1 MIFNDPEAAPDGLNP
16 LLRALS
22 GLAFALVLVGVL
34 LGMEQRNGLLEP
46 TDGTAGFT
54 LLRNAQLIVGGPAD
68 TSHPPASD
76 ATGIPVTLPHQD
88 RGATGIGA
96 TYRLQLETSPP
107 SPGHPPPGICLLG
120 GMADASVWIDGQL
133 LKASIPGSPGLREAR
148 HPQYVALPPGL
159 AAGPHRLDLAVAV
172 PRGLPLG
179 LSEVMFGNASEVRRR
194 CAALEEKTV
203 AQRISGLSLMMM
215 MGLVALAIGL
225 IHRDRAALWFS
236 AMAATW
242 MTHRLLLGAEWS
254 WIDEDLWVALFY
266 ATRVL
271 PAFPLVFFCLRHIG
285 IERPVVE
292 RGVAALLVVG
302 LATFVLL
309 PPEAWQRWLVVF
321 GLVVLGLLGWL
332 LWQLVRFSLGQPG
345 ISGFALSTA
354 MFFGLVANLI
364 EIAHWAKLLRFNA
377 APLLFFSVLLLS
389 LSIGVLL
396 LERLARYI
404 REEARATERLREE
417 LARQRAQLAE
427 DHALMQAQRERIAV
441 LEERRRIVR
450 DMHDG
455 LGTQLVSA
463 SALLRSGGRSEGSLR
478 DVVEGALQEFR
489 IVLDVLSSPAGA
501 DPGEDAPVSLLLA
514 KLRHRI
520 EPALRAQGIT
530 LEWDTDPLPGSFSMP
545 DQARLQLLRLL
556 QEGFANV
563 LKHAR
568 ASRVRFTARALKDRI
583 ALEIV
588 DDGCGI
594 PAGTRSDGE
603 AGHGLFN
610 MHTRAET
617 LGALLEIEDAHPG
630 TRIRLSFPLEAT
642 TGRR

>member
-16 LLRALS
+16 LVRALS
-22 GLAFALVLVGVL
+22 GLAFALVLIGVL
-34 LGMEQRNGLLEP
+34 LGLEQRNGLPEP
-46 TDGTAGFT
+46 TDGTGGFT
-54 LLRNAQLIVGGPAD
+54 LFREAELIFGGPGDA
-68 TSHPPASD
+68 SHPPGAD
-76 ATGIPVTLPHQD
+76 ATGITVTLPHQE
-88 RGATGIGA
+88 RKVSGTSA
-96 TYRLQLETSPP
+96 TYRLRVETSPP
-107 SPGHPPPGICLLG
+107 APGQPPSGICLLG
-120 GMADASVWIDGQL
+120 SMADASVWIDGQS
-133 LKASIPGSPGLREAR
+133 LKAATPGSSGLREAR

-159 AAGPHRLDLAVAV
+159 AAGPHRIDLVVAV

-179 LSEVMFGNASEVRRR
+179 LSEVMFGNGGEVRRR
-194 CAALEEKTV
+194 CASLDEKTV
-203 AQRISGLSLMMM
+203 AQRVSGMSLMMM

-254 WIDEDLWVALFY
+254 WIDEDLWVALLF
-266 ATRVL
+266 ATRAL
-271 PAFPLVFFCLRHIG
+271 PAFPLVFFCLRFIG
-285 IERPVVE
+285 VERPVVE
-292 RGVAALLVVG
+292 RGVVALLVMG

-309 PPEAWQRWLVVF
+309 PPEAWQLWLVVF
-321 GLVVLGLLGWL
+321 GLAVLGLLGWL
-332 LWQLVRFSLGQPG
+332 LWQLVRFSLAQPG

-364 EIAHWAKLLRFNA
+364 EIARWAKLLGVSA
-377 APLLFFSVLLLS
+377 APLLFFSILLLS

-417 LARQRAQLAE
+417 LGRQRAQLAE
-427 DHALMQAQRERIAV
+427 DHALMQTQRERIAV

-463 SALLRSGGRSEGSLR
+463 SALLRSGGRAEEPLR

-520 EPALRAQGIT
+520 EPALRAQGVT

-563 LKHAR
+563 IKHAR
-568 ASRVRFTARALKDRI
+568 ASRVRFSVRALTDRI
-583 ALEIV
+583 ELEIA
-588 DDGCGI
+588 DDGRGI
-594 PAGTRSDGE
+594 PPGTRYDGE

-617 LGALLEIEDAHPG
+617 LGALLEIENARPG
-630 TRIRLSFPLEAT
+630 TRIRLSFPLEKAL
-642 TGRR
+642 G